1 MVAKE
6 LGVDMSIIKIK
17 PTMNV
22 TNPNGSTTGGSV
34 GSEMNCAVS
43 TRLFYLLLKLII
55 LTFDCRL
62 LSMLVLSST
71 TI

>member
-1 MVAKE
+1 MHQVVAKE

-22 TNPNGSTTGGSV
+22 TNPNGITTGGSI

-43 TRLFYLLLKLII
+43 KQIKLYSIIFNIFLFEGGHQCMCYFK
-55 LTFDCRL
+55 
-62 LSMLVLSST
+62 
-71 TI
+71 

>member
-1 MVAKE
+1 MHQVVAKE

-34 GSEMNCAVS
+34 GSEMNCAV
-43 TRLFYLLLKLII
+43 RIQVYP
-55 LTFDCRL
+55 
-62 LSMLVLSST
+62 M
-71 TI
+71 